1 MAKSKK
7 GPEGGTTT
15 PLMQQYISVKTKY
28 PDAVLLF
35 RVGDFYETFG
45 EDAVKASR
53 ALGITLTSRNNGGSD
68 VELAGFPYHSL
79 DMYLPRLVRA
89 GYRVAIC
96 EQMEKPVPGK
106 VVRRSVT
113 EVVTPGVT
121 TDDALLDHSANN
133 FLATLAYGPNDHF
146 GAAFLD
152 ISTGE
157 FFVSEG
163 DSGTVDKLLQSF
175 KPAEI
180 VLPKSRLKE
189 FSAVY
194 GDKFYTNTL
203 EDWIFTRDFAREKLI
218 QHFQTASLK
227 GFGIE
232 ELDLAQTAAGAA
244 LHYLAATENNKL
256 GHILGISRLQ
266 TEQYVWLD
274 RFTIRNLE
282 LISSNHENG
291 RSLLHVLDRTVSPM
305 GARLLKKWI
314 LLPLTNRA
322 QIQERHDAVQ
332 FFLESADLTGQLE
345 HYIRQMGDLERLMSK
360 TAVGKVN
367 PREVLQLRR
376 ALEATGSLKNLL
388 QNLSPS
394 PSPTGRGVGAP
405 AAHAESVHTPPGW
418 GGAEGEVPAA
428 VTGYKGEKFYK
439 TDPERWKILKDFV
452 LSMRKQPT
460 EAESILW
467 ELLRAKQQAGI
478 KFRRQHAIEDFIADF
493 VSLEYR
499 LVIEVDGD
507 IHLEQQE
514 YDQYRTEYLNACGY
528 EVIRFHN
535 NEVVN
540 NPNDVVNKILQ
551 KIGQIAAAEIDPS
564 PSPAPTERGENP
576 APSPTERRV
585 GAPAAHAESVH
596 TPPGWGGAGGGV
608 PAALVRL
615 AEGLNPCPSLYE
627 RIERD
632 IAPDPPA
639 DIRKGNAMA
648 DNCHPELAE
657 LRHLVRNSRD
667 LLLEIQQREI
677 ERTGIS
683 SLKIAFNNV
692 FGYYIEVTSK
702 WKDQVPPEWTRK
714 QTIANGE
721 RYITEELKIL
731 EAKILGAEEKIQEL
745 EERLFRDLVD
755 TIASYIQPVQLNA
768 QIVARLDCLLS
779 FARVAEK
786 HQYIRPQVDDSTLL
800 DIREGRHPVIE
811 TLLPVGE
818 PYVPNDVYLDNETVQ
833 IILITGPNMAGK
845 SALLRQTDLIA
856 LMAQMGSFVPA
867 QSARIG
873 LVDKVFT
880 RVGAS
885 DNISGGESTFMVE
898 MNETALIMNNISDRS
913 LILLDEIGRGT
924 STYDGISIAW
934 SLAEYLHDNGK
945 ARPKTLFAT
954 HYHELNELSD
964 SHERI
969 HNYHISTREA
979 GHKVIFL
986 RKLAPGGSNH
996 SFGIHVAR
1004 MAGMPQHIVERASE
1018 ILKTLEEKS
1027 VDNSS
1032 ANSTEK
1038 AQPASENLKKKVKNI
1053 GAPLQ
1058 LHIFDVD
1065 DYTLKIKETLLS
1077 LDLNTMTP
1085 MDALWK
1091 LNELVKIANKK

>member
-7 GPEGGTTT
+7 GTEGGTTT

-121 TDDALLDHSANN
+121 TDDALLDHGANN

-266 TEQYVWLD
+266 TEQFVWLD

-332 FFLESADLTGQLE
+332 FFLGSADLTGQLE

-388 QNLSPS
+388 QNHHGL
-394 PSPTGRGVGAP
+394 
-405 AAHAESVHTPPGW
+405 
-418 GGAEGEVPAA
+418 
-428 VTGYKGEKFYK
+428 
-439 TDPERWKILKDFV
+439 
-452 LSMRKQPT
+452 
-460 EAESILW
+460 
-467 ELLRAKQQAGI
+467 
-478 KFRRQHAIEDFIADF
+478 
-493 VSLEYR
+493 
-499 LVIEVDGD
+499 
-507 IHLEQQE
+507 
-514 YDQYRTEYLNACGY
+514 
-528 EVIRFHN
+528 
-535 NEVVN
+535 
-540 NPNDVVNKILQ
+540 
-551 KIGQIAAAEIDPS
+551 
-564 PSPAPTERGENP
+564 
-576 APSPTERRV
+576 
-585 GAPAAHAESVH
+585 
-596 TPPGWGGAGGGV
+596 

-627 RIERD
+627 RIVRD
-632 IAPDPPA
+632 IAPDPPT

-648 DNCHPELAE
+648 DNCHPELSE

-786 HQYIRPQVDDSTLL
+786 HQYIRPEVDDSTLL

-818 PYVPNDVYLDNETVQ
+818 PYVPNDVYLDNESVQ

-845 SALLRQTDLIA
+845 SALLRQTALIA